1 MNSYVEYNQIKNYL
15 SRYDLEDT
23 EENVNILKRVIQI
36 KEYLIYQEIFK
47 QIKTCRIIESKSN
60 SITIEIDAENNKK
73 LLDDIN
79 KKYFIKN
86 FGRRKVEKK
95 IGHGYVLGNLFITLT
110 IYFK

>member
-47 QIKTCRIIESKSN
+47 
-60 SITIEIDAENNKK
+60 
-73 LLDDIN
+73 
-79 KKYFIKN
+79 
-86 FGRRKVEKK
+86 
-95 IGHGYVLGNLFITLT
+95 
-110 IYFK
+110 